1 MSKEEL
7 IIVLLKSKCSI
18 AELFNNKLNNDKI
31 SDIRKILN
39 RLRDILTQEYRKEIK
54 KEHYEIENKKNL
66 SKQEEEEI
74 DEYLAKLVRILD
86 KKRKKASS

>member
-18 AELFNNKLNNDKI
+18 AELFNNKLDNDKI

-39 RLRDILTQEYRKEIK
+39 RLRDSKEYRKEIK